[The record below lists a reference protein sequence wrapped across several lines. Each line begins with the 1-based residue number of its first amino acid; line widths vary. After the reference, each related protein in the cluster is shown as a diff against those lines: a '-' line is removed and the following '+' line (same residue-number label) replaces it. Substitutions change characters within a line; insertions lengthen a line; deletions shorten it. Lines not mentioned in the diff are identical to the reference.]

1 MIYIPL
7 YDNFKHL
14 YIVGGGLDRT
24 ESNQINPNKPKPNK
38 SKPNKPKPNKP
49 KPNKPY

>member
-14 YIVGGGLDRT
+14 FIVGVDRT
-24 ESNQINPNKPKPNK
+24 ESNQIQIQIQIKQTQIKQTQTKQTILGP
-38 SKPNKPKPNKP
+38 
-49 KPNKPY
+49 